1 MVYGYM
7 TVAQVLSTTPLNVSF
22 RRTLDG
28 VNGDKWTRLVRSV
41 ISVNLSEHM
50 DSFRWMASRIFSV
63 KNMYNDLVLRSG
75 TPVNCWA
82 WNAKIPLKI
91 KIFL

>member
-1 MVYGYM
+1 MKKNM

-28 VNGDKWTRLVRSV
+28 VNRDKCTCLVRSV

-50 DSFRWMASRIFSV
+50 DSF
-63 KNMYNDLVLRSG
+63 
-75 TPVNCWA
+75 
-82 WNAKIPLKI
+82 
-91 KIFL
+91 